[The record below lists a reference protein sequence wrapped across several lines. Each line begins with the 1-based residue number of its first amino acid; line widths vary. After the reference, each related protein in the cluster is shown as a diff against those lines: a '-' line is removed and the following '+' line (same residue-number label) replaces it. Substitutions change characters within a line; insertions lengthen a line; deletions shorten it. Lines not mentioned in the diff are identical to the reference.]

1 MKERIFRRQNLA
13 ILVFTF
19 PILLY
24 ISHALLFG
32 NWIIDDAGVSF
43 VYSRNLALGYGLT
56 SQPGIE
62 PVEGYSNFSWVI
74 LMTPFFFIDLF
85 NPIVT
90 PKVVSILLVI
100 ILFFTLN
107 RILCISSN
115 YPNSGNFFTLT
126 LLAINTSFVVWTISG
141 LENPLYVLLLM
152 LIAYILLLLGKDIDL
167 KYRLIYITLLA
178 LLVSLSAM
186 TRPDGILFLL
196 VPLIILVFDHLV
208 WKPANQ
214 NLIIEIS
221 IYIIFFILTFGGFI
235 TFRFFY
241 FGDIFPNTYYVKGWL
256 LSQFNIIPVLLPI
269 FMLFRI
275 PELFSSVSVRFGI
288 VILISLMIIFFYLLR
303 FRKMDRSKWLI
314 LLLLFFSASIYVIL
328 PPDWMDEFRFATPFL
343 VFIYIF
349 IYLSFEAI
357 FSIFENREKTKLLF
371 PLIFIVIF
379 IVLNLI
385 EFIPRSLSF
394 LLDPTVPFLAVQE
407 QYGTRF
413 NKYAHVLNL
422 DDGSILCPDVGGTL
436 YASELRVYDL
446 GGLTDKLI
454 AKTFGKNQG
463 AFYDYIFNIAKPTF
477 IHTHGYWAYKANFD
491 ADSRF
496 REQYVPIQE
505 NSDPW
510 ITDRY
515 NLNIYSGDYVRK
527 EVLSDQLGD
536 LINSQNDQP

>member
-241 FGDIFPNTYYVKGWL
+241 FGDIFPNTYYAKGWL
-256 LSQFNIIPVLLPI
+256 LSQFNLIPVLLPI

-463 AFYDYIFNIAKPTF
+463 AFYDYVFKFAKPTF

>member
-241 FGDIFPNTYYVKGWL
+241 FGDIFPNTYYAKGWL
-256 LSQFNIIPVLLPI
+256 LSQFNLIPVLLPI

>member
-241 FGDIFPNTYYVKGWL
+241 FGDIFPNTYYAKGWL
-256 LSQFNIIPVLLPI
+256 LSQFNLIPVLLPI

-527 EVLSDQLGD
+527 EVLSDQLED